1 MALSHQIFRG
11 TVPFKLKYMIQNGIV
26 AAGGIGNGDLSSVE
40 VFLQLWINYVRQ
52 NNTLG
57 IYKLLDNNVWNLN
70 WYLPR
75 PIQSHSAAAIG

>member
-40 VFLQLWINYVRQ
+40 VFLQL
-52 NNTLG
+52 
-57 IYKLLDNNVWNLN
+57 
-70 WYLPR
+70 
-75 PIQSHSAAAIG
+75 